1 MAAMAFYWGGRMAWV
16 SEMISFAYI
25 AIACVFL
32 VVPWLR
38 RMSMDQVVRYLEKQS
53 VPNIDAQNRQG
64 NLKQLMRTYL
74 YYHKTTTQ
82 PALFDWIRRQLSLYM
97 LGIDVRS
104 YIPFSIDSMIRRAV
118 KMLLYVA
125 VLTLFLFLTRDKENA
140 WEGFEIADGEVP
152 AGIVATSAYQG
163 AEPDPADPSRPFA
176 NEPGTSDITRPEQ
189 AGSTPGENSLEAD
202 LESIRPESSDPQYA
216 EGSIQPSEE
225 QEESLLDK
233 CSVPSQRPYSTTLKR
248 EQAVL

>member
-1 MAAMAFYWGGRMAWV
+1 MFLIILSTITASLCLATAIHGFIAFRQHQRDAVTIEEGLGVIRWRLLSREHLQTVLVVLISGLVSGMAAMAFYWGGRMAWV

-104 YIPFSIDSMIRRAV
+104 HIPFSIDSMIRRAV

-140 WEGFEIADGEVP
+140 WEGFEIADGELP
-152 AGIVATSAYQG
+152 AGDRGHFSL
-163 AEPDPADPSRPFA
+163 SRR
-176 NEPGTSDITRPEQ
+176 GT
-189 AGSTPGENSLEAD
+189 
-202 LESIRPESSDPQYA
+202 
-216 EGSIQPSEE
+216 
-225 QEESLLDK
+225 
-233 CSVPSQRPYSTTLKR
+233 
-248 EQAVL
+248 